1 MPTQQQRSDSTREA
15 LLAGCRKLLLEQGP
29 EATTLAA
36 VLAET
41 GLSKGALYHH
51 FASKAELIAAIYK
64 AESKGAIA
72 RALAQAEQAGATAP
86 LVQLTTMCAAWL
98 EEIRAPD
105 VAAILL
111 RIGPAALGLEEAQ
124 RIENANSLALFERQ
138 LARAAEAGEIG
149 AIDQPLAARLVNALM
164 TELAMASLW
173 GRGQSQPDVEGLILG
188 VLKAMERGGAR
199 S

>member
-1 MPTQQQRSDSTREA
+1 MPTQQQRSDTTREA
-15 LLAGCRKLLLEQGP
+15 FLTACRKLLLEQGL

-36 VLAET
+36 VLART

-51 FASKAELIAAIYK
+51 FASKTELIAAIYK
-64 AESKGAIA
+64 AESEGAIA
-72 RALAQAEQAGATAP
+72 RALVCAERSAATSPLAQMT
-86 LVQLTTMCAAWL
+86 LMCAAWL

-111 RIGPAALGLEEAQ
+111 RIGPAALGVEEAQ
-124 RIENANSLALFERQ
+124 RIENANSLALFEHQ

-164 TELAMASLW
+164 AELAVASLR
-173 GRGQSQPDVEGLILG
+173 GRDLPLPDVEKLILG
-188 VLKAMERGGAR
+188 VLRGMEGGA
-199 S
+199 